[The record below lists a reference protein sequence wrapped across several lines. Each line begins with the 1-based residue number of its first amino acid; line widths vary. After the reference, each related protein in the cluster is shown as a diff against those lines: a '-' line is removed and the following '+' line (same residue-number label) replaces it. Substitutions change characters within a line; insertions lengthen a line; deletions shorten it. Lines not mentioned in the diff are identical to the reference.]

1 MGVYFRLLWELGTVT
16 TGLDSCGSLEGRCLG
31 AAIGRGRPELVTTK
45 MALETVELKNG
56 KASATVYPLGATVTS
71 FKAPHEVLFC
81 RPDAKFDG
89 SKPISGGIPHCFPQF
104 GPGAIQQHGF
114 ARNLVW
120 KVASKSD
127 QDITLEL
134 VDNEETMAM
143 WPNKFQALYK
153 VTLAD
158 SKLNCELTVKNTDDK
173 AWEFQVSTM
182 SALKCTCLW
191 ICMCTCT
198 CIRIH
203 IICKHIYRDPFT
215 CQRLELKNR
224 ILTS

>member
-1 MGVYFRLLWELGTVT
+1 
-16 TGLDSCGSLEGRCLG
+16 
-31 AAIGRGRPELVTTK
+31 

-143 WPNKFQALYK
+143 LGCYRASEWAADRAQSWLGTKLPTLPVALQ
-153 VTLAD
+153 
-158 SKLNCELTVKNTDDK
+158 EHH
-173 AWEFQVSTM
+173 M
-182 SALKCTCLW
+182 SISPLCC
-191 ICMCTCT
+191 
-198 CIRIH
+198 
-203 IICKHIYRDPFT
+203 
-215 CQRLELKNR
+215 
-224 ILTS
+224 